1 MNENLINKTD
11 NHFYHYSIVISILAS
26 VSSFFC
32 GFYLSNHICQLES
45 IQNNT
50 DV

>member
-11 NHFYHYSIVISILAS
+11 NHFYHYSIVISIFS
-26 VSSFFC
+26 KCFFIFC